1 MSSKSDTLC
10 DFSYNQLTTTTQSV
24 GFFHKIK
31 SYFVD
36 SSSNKSNAVYM
47 KILSAVFYGCSSFLI
62 IAVNKVVLTSYRFPS
77 AKFLG
82 LGQMLA
88 TLFILTIGKSMSIIN
103 FPDCSLEIPRKI
115 FPLPLFYMG
124 NLICGLGGTQRLSLP
139 MFTVLRRFA
148 ILMTLIGEYFVL
160 NVKSTPPIIMTVVAM
175 VGGAIIAASN
185 DLSFDAQGYI
195 LVLSNDLFTA
205 LNGVYMK
212 EKLDA
217 KDLGKYGLL
226 FYNSL
231 FMLPPMIL
239 FSWSTGELALSLQF
253 EYWLN
258 FGFLISFLSSCIMGF
273 LLMYSTILCTSYNSA
288 LTTTIVGCL
297 KNILV
302 TYIGMYIG
310 GDYIFSYVNFIGLNI
325 SMIGSIVYSYFIF
338 IKSESKLPIASG
350 YKPVPAEDKN
360 EGNNIETKGLELS
373 SK

>member
-1 MSSKSDTLC
+1 MSKSDSLF
-10 DFSYNQLTTTTQSV
+10 DFSYKQLSTSSQSV
-24 GFFHKIK
+24 GFYSKIK
-31 SYFVD
+31 SYFTH
-36 SSSNKSNAVYM
+36 SSGRSNIVYM
-47 KILSAVFYGCSSFLI
+47 KIFSALFYGCSSFLI

-82 LGQMLA
+82 LGQMVA
-88 TLFILTIGKSMSIIN
+88 TLLILSFGKSMSIISY
-103 FPDCSLEIPRKI
+103 PDYSLEIPRKV
-115 FPLPLFYMG
+115 FPLPLFYIG

-148 ILMTLIGEYFVL
+148 ILMTLIGEYLVL
-160 NVKSTPPIIMTVVAM
+160 NIKSSTSIIMTVVAM
-175 VGGAIIAASN
+175 VGGALIAASN

-205 LNGVYMK
+205 ANGVYMK

-239 FSWSTGELALSLQF
+239 ISWSTGELALSYQF
-253 EYWLN
+253 EHWTNLP
-258 FGFLISFLSSCIMGF
+258 FLTSFLSSCIMGF
-273 LLMYSTILCTSYNSA
+273 LLMYSTVLCTSYNSA

-325 SMIGSIVYSYFIF
+325 SMIGSLVYSYLIF
-338 IKSESKLPIASG
+338 VKSESKLPIANG
-350 YKPVPAEDKN
+350 YKPIPKEENTNSNNNVIKSKENLIN
-360 EGNNIETKGLELS
+360 E
-373 SK
+373 